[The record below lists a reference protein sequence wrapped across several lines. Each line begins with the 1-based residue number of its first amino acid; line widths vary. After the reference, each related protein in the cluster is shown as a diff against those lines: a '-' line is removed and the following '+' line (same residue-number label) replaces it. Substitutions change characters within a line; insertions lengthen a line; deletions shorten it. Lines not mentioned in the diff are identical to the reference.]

1 MVINDSL
8 GHKAG
13 DRILVAVSKRMKA
26 LLRPEDTVARLG
38 GDEFIFLLED
48 TGTQEA
54 VRIAERIIE
63 SFRKSFVFGERRLVI
78 TVSIGIVTG
87 GATAS
92 VNGKYAAD
100 LLRNADL
107 AMYKAKHSGKARHA
121 VFEETMNTRALE
133 HLEMEHGLRRALERG
148 ELKVHYQPQ
157 MLLGDAN
164 LQAYLRS
171 RRSSAIVSPKAS
183 HKPRMVGF
191 EALVRWEHPERS
203 LLLPE
208 EFVPLAEETG
218 LIVPIG
224 EMVLEEACRQTMEW
238 QRRFAGDPPLSVYV
252 NLSAK

>member
-1 MVINDSL
+1 
-8 GHKAG
+8 
-13 DRILVAVSKRMKA
+13 
-26 LLRPEDTVARLG
+26 
-38 GDEFIFLLED
+38 
-48 TGTQEA
+48 
-54 VRIAERIIE
+54 
-63 SFRKSFVFGERRLVI
+63 
-78 TVSIGIVTG
+78 
-87 GATAS
+87 
-92 VNGKYAAD
+92 
-100 LLRNADL
+100 
-107 AMYKAKHSGKARHA
+107 
-121 VFEETMNTRALE
+121 MNTRALE